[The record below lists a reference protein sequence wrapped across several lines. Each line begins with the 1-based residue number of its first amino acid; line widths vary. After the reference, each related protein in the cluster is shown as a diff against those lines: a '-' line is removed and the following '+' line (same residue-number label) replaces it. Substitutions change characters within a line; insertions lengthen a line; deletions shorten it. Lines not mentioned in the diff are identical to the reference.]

1 MPCGEPVRVLILE
14 DREDDALLA
23 VRALRAGGYAPQWDR
38 VANAEGLLAALDRQD
53 WDAII
58 ADYRMSGFTGLD
70 ALRLVQERG
79 EDVPFIVVSGTI
91 SHETAVALMKT
102 GATDYVMK
110 DNLSR
115 LPEALRRELRDAAVR
130 RDKRRAAEA
139 LRVSELRFRRIF
151 EAVPTGLM
159 IVNEAAGTIDDA
171 NPMAARLAGLAREEL
186 IGRKARDFLCARP
199 PGACPS
205 TECSEA
211 KPNGVSVYLAADGT
225 EIPILKTVSS
235 MQISDEENGYLIVGF
250 VDARERLQA
259 EQALREA
266 NQRQEEAVGQ
276 LRDAQK
282 QVIDQER
289 LRALA
294 QMASGIAHEFNNQLM
309 VIGGHCDLLLEYPD
323 SYDSERSREML
334 QAIKTAC
341 QDATGIVQRMR
352 EFYRHRGETER
363 VGPVRL
369 ESVADEVLRITEPKW
384 RSQAQAAGR
393 EIRVERDF
401 RDSPEVLAAGTDLRE
416 AVTNLVFNAVDAMPE
431 GGTLTVRTRAQ
442 GPDAVLEVAD
452 TGVGMDETTRRQCL
466 EPFFTTKGA
475 AGTGLGLSV
484 AYGVVERHG
493 GSMEVRSDVGQG
505 TTFQIRLPGRAAVMP
520 KEDKG
525 PQGTSAVHPLRILVV
540 DDEAAVRTVLR
551 GWLEREGHHVD
562 EAADGREALQKL
574 DPKAHEV
581 IVADQAMPNM
591 DGLGLVRALR
601 EQGWNRPV
609 VLMSG
614 FGAGEMP
621 QPGQQG
627 VDAVLAKPVEPQSLR
642 TAIMQALAKWSAG
655 GATNPT

>member
-102 GATDYVMK
+102 GATDYAMK

-115 LPEALRRELRDAAVR
+115 LP
-130 RDKRRAAEA
+130 EA